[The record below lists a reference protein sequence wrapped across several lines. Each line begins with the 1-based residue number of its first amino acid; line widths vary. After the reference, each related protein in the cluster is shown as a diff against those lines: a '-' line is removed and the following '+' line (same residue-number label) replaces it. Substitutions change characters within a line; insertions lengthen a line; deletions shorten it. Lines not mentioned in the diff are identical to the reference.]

1 MRAIFT
7 NTCIVR
13 FQILILIEMKMTED
27 VLSVLHGENVQNS
40 REREKILSELISSK
54 WMRGTWQKW
63 QATK

>member
-54 WMRGTWQKW
+54 
-63 QATK
+63 